1 MTNLTPF
8 APTPAPAP
16 PQTPLGTSEAPT
28 PRKKRWWQRTRYTR
42 KTPDRPCLNCGDETV
57 GMFCPR
63 CGQRKVD
70 VRVSLRRMLM
80 EVMEDQLSV
89 NSTLPRTLA
98 ALFFRPGH
106 LTREYV
112 QGRIVRYIPPF
123 RLYLVSS
130 LIFFVILP
138 FIADP
143 DQIQA
148 DVEKG
153 MRADSVRRASPAAVA
168 ARDSAVRVARAAAST
183 PGRRTAAREDEADDD
198 DSISMNVGIRDT
210 MKVPAPFRPLNRR
223 LLRGQDRLN
232 SMPKPEA
239 VRTLVAAGEENAP
252 TGVFVMMPLFAFIL
266 KLLYARR
273 KRFYVEHF
281 VFALHV
287 HSFAFL
293 MFTLMMVLRVGWL
306 NAVMATWFVLALFLA
321 MKRVYGQGW
330 FRTVTKFIV
339 LSWAYLF
346 VLMVGMIATTVLTVL
361 SV

>member
-1 MTNLTPF
+1 
-8 APTPAPAP
+8 
-16 PQTPLGTSEAPT
+16 
-28 PRKKRWWQRTRYTR
+28 
-42 KTPDRPCLNCGDETV
+42 
-57 GMFCPR
+57 
-63 CGQRKVD
+63 
-70 VRVSLRRMLM
+70 
-80 EVMEDQLSV
+80 VMEDQLSV
-89 NSTLPRTLA
+89 NSTLPRTLG
-98 ALFFRPGH
+98 ALVFRPGH

-143 DQIQA
+143 NQIQH
-148 DVEKG
+148 DLEQG
-153 MRADSVRRASPAAVA
+153 MRADSVEQASIRAGAPPVPPTR
-168 ARDSAVRVARAAAST
+168 RDSARNARLPAVREE
-183 PGRRTAAREDEADDD
+183 GND
-198 DSISMNVGIRDT
+198 GININMGVQDT
-210 MKVPAPFRPLNRR
+210 MKVPAPLRPLNRR
-223 LLRGQDRLN
+223 LLRGRKRLN
-232 SMPKPEA
+232 EMPKPEA
-239 VRTLVAAGEENAP
+239 IRTLVAAAEENAP
-252 TGVFVMMPLFAFIL
+252 TGVFVMMPLFALIL

-293 MFTLMMVLRVGWL
+293 MMTLMLVLRWGWL
-306 NAVMATWFVLALFLA
+306 NAVMGTWFVLALFLA

-330 FRTVTKFIV
+330 FRTLLKFGI

-346 VLMVGMIATTVLTVL
+346 VLMFGIMATTVLTVL

>member
-1 MTNLTPF
+1 MTDLVPPRPPLSPPPV
-8 APTPAPAP
+8 APAPAWEASEP
-16 PQTPLGTSEAPT
+16 PPAP
-28 PRKKRWWQRTRYTR
+28 RRRWWHRRVPNSR

-57 GMFCPR
+57 GLFCPR

-89 NSTLPRTLA
+89 NSTLPRTLV
-98 ALFFRPGH
+98 ALIFRPGH

-130 LIFFVILP
+130 LLFFVVLP
-138 FIADP
+138 FVADP
-143 DQIQA
+143 GELQRE
-148 DVEKG
+148 VEEG
-153 MRADSVRRASPAAVA
+153 IRADSLREAAAAPGRPAAG
-168 ARDSAVRVARAAAST
+168 DSVIRAGGRNMSVTVAR
-183 PGRRTAAREDEADDD
+183 GDNRNINLNLGIED
-198 DSISMNVGIRDT
+198 T
-210 MKVPAPFRPLNRR
+210 LKVPAPLRAVNRR
-223 LLRGQDRLN
+223 LLRGEERLN
-232 SMPKPEA
+232 SLPPGEA
-239 VRTLVAAGEENAP
+239 VRTLMEAFEENAP
-252 TGVFVMMPLFAFIL
+252 TGAFFMMPLFAFIL
-266 KLLYARR
+266 KLLYSRR

-293 MFTLMMVLRVGWL
+293 MITVLMVISAGWL
-306 NAVMATWFVLALFLA
+306 SWTVGGWFLIALYIA

-330 FRTVTKFIV
+330 FRTVLKFGMLGI
-339 LSWAYLF
+339 AYF
-346 VLMVGMIATTVLTVL
+346 FILMAGVMVTTVLTVL

>member
-1 MTNLTPF
+1 MTDLFPPRQTP
-8 APTPAPAP
+8 PAP
-16 PQTPLGTSEAPT
+16 PQPASTLGTSAPPQ
-28 PRKKRWWQRTRYTR
+28 PRKRRWWHRAPQTR

-57 GMFCPR
+57 GLFCPR

-89 NSTLPRTLA
+89 NSTLPRTLIA
-98 ALFFRPGH
+98 VFFRPGH

-130 LIFFVILP
+130 LVFFVVLP

-143 DQIQA
+143 GKLQR
-148 DVEKG
+148 DVEEG
-153 MRADSVRRASPAAVA
+153 MRADSVRDAG
-168 ARDSAVRVARAAAST
+168 RDSTRARAGGVARLGGENASIAI
-183 PGRRTAAREDEADDD
+183 RDDGD
-198 DSISMNVGIRDT
+198 RNIDLNLGIRDT
-210 MKVPAPFRPLNRR
+210 MRVPGPLRPLNRR
-223 LLRGQDRLN
+223 LLAGEDRLN
-232 SMPKPEA
+232 SMPPGQA
-239 VRTLVAAGEENAP
+239 IRTLTEAFEENAP
-252 TGVFVMMPLFAFIL
+252 VGVFFMMPLFAFML

-293 MFTLMMVLRVGWL
+293 MFTLMMVLRVAWINGL
-306 NAVMATWFVLALFLA
+306 MGAWFLVALFIA

-330 FRTVTKFIV
+330 LRTLLKFGM
-339 LSWAYLF
+339 LAWAYLF
-346 VLMVGMIATTVLTVL
+346 ILMAGVMVTSVLTVL

>member
-1 MTNLTPF
+1 MTNFVPS
-8 APTPAPAP
+8 APAP
-16 PQTPLGTSEAPT
+16 PQPPLGTSEVPQ
-28 PRKKRWWQRTRYTR
+28 PRKKRWWQRSRETR
-42 KTPDRPCLNCGDETV
+42 KTPDRPCLNCGDQTV

-89 NSTLPRTLA
+89 NSTLPRTLG
-98 ALFFRPGH
+98 ALVFRPGR
-106 LTREYV
+106 LNNEYV

-143 DQIQA
+143 NQIQH
-148 DVEKG
+148 DLEQG
-153 MRADSVRRASPAAVA
+153 MRADSVRRASPAGVA
-168 ARDSAVRVARAAAST
+168 AAASRDSARAARPRVNAT
-183 PGRRTAAREDEADDD
+183 LNGQEVDDD
-198 DSISMNVGIRDT
+198 DEDIDLNMGIRDT
-210 MKVPAPFRPLNRR
+210 MKVPGPLRPLNRR

-239 VRTLVAAGEENAP
+239 IRTLVAAGEENAP

-293 MFTLMMVLRVGWL
+293 MFTLMMVLRAGWL
-306 NAVMATWFVLALFLA
+306 NAVMATWFVLALYLA

-330 FRTVTKFIV
+330 FRTLMKFFI

-346 VLMVGMIATTVLTVL
+346 VLMVGMFATTILTVL

>member
-1 MTNLTPF
+1 MTDLFPPK
-8 APTPAPAP
+8 PTPAPQP
-16 PQTPLGTSEAPT
+16 PPPLGTSEAPQ
-28 PRKKRWWQRTRYTR
+28 PRKKRWWHRTRQTR

-57 GMFCPR
+57 GAFCPR

-70 VRVSLRRMLM
+70 VRISLRRMLM

-89 NSTLPRTLA
+89 NSTLPRTLG

-130 LIFFVILP
+130 LVFFVVLP

-143 DQIQA
+143 GRLQRE
-148 DVEKG
+148 VEEG
-153 MRADSVRRASPAAVA
+153 MRADSISEM
-168 ARDSAVRVARAAAST
+168 RDSPRAPQPAEREVMRMGGENASINITGDRDRRLNVNMGVKDTLRV
-183 PGRRTAAREDEADDD
+183 PE
-198 DSISMNVGIRDT
+198 
-210 MKVPAPFRPLNRR
+210 PLRPLNRR
-223 LLRGQDRLN
+223 LLAGQDRLN
-232 SMPKPEA
+232 AMPAGEA
-239 VRTLVAAGEENAP
+239 IRTLVESFEENAP
-252 TGVFVMMPLFAFIL
+252 TGVFFMMPLFAFIL

-293 MFTLMMVLRVGWL
+293 LFTLMMVLRVGWL
-306 NAVMATWFVLALFLA
+306 NGLMLGWFFVALFIA
-321 MKRVYGQGW
+321 MKKVYGQGW
-330 FRTVTKFIV
+330 IRTLTKFGM
-339 LSWAYLF
+339 LSLAYLF
-346 VLMVGMIATTVLTVL
+346 ILLAGVMFTSVLTVL

>member
-1 MTNLTPF
+1 MTDLFPRT
-8 APTPAPAP
+8 TAP
-16 PQTPLGTSEAPT
+16 PSPPPPPPLGTSEMPR
-28 PRKKRWWQRTRYTR
+28 PRKKRWWHRVPYTR

-57 GMFCPR
+57 GAFCPR

-70 VRVSLRRMLM
+70 VRVSLRRMMM
-80 EVMEDQLSV
+80 EVIEDQLSV
-89 NSTLPRTLA
+89 NSTLPRTLGS
-98 ALFFRPGH
+98 LVFRPGH

-130 LIFFVILP
+130 LLFFVILP

-143 DQIQA
+143 HAIQA

-153 MRADSVRRASPAAVA
+153 MRADSARVRSAALVRPPG
-168 ARDSAVRVARAAAST
+168 RDTAARAAVVA
-183 PGRRTAAREDEADDD
+183 GRTVATSSDDD
-198 DSISMNVGIRDT
+198 NFNMNMAVRDT
-210 MKVPAPFRPLNRR
+210 MRVPEILRALNRR
-223 LLRGQDRLN
+223 LLRGQERLN
-232 SMPKPEA
+232 GMPAPEA
-239 VRTLVAAGEENAP
+239 VGTLVAAFEENAP

-293 MFTLMMVLRVGWL
+293 MMTLMLVLRWGWL
-306 NAVMATWFVLALFLA
+306 NAVMGTWFVLALFLA

-330 FRTVTKFIV
+330 FRTLLKFGI

-346 VLMVGMIATTVLTVL
+346 VLMFGIMATTVLTVL

>member
-1 MTNLTPF
+1 MTDLFPRAT
-8 APTPAPAP
+8 AAP
-16 PQTPLGTSEAPT
+16 PSPQPPLGGSEPPR
-28 PRKKRWWQRTRYTR
+28 PRKKRWWHRAPDTR

-70 VRVSLRRMLM
+70 VRVSLRRMMM
-80 EVMEDQLSV
+80 EALEDQLSL
-89 NSTLPRTLA
+89 NSTLPRTLG
-98 ALFFRPGH
+98 ALVFRPGH

-130 LIFFVILP
+130 LLFFVILP

-143 DQIQA
+143 HAIQA

-153 MRADSVRRASPAAVA
+153 MRADSARVESPQA
-168 ARDSAVRVARAAAST
+168 ARSGRDTVTRTAMVAGRTVAAST
-183 PGRRTAAREDEADDD
+183 GKDNFN
-198 DSISMNVGIRDT
+198 MNMAVRDT
-210 MKVPAPFRPLNRR
+210 MRVPAPLRPLNRR
-223 LLRGQDRLN
+223 LLRGQERLN
-232 SMPKPEA
+232 GMPAPEA
-239 VRTLVAAGEENAP
+239 IGTLVGAFEENAP
-252 TGVFVMMPLFAFIL
+252 TGVFLMMPLFAFIL
-266 KLLYARR
+266 KLLYMRS

-293 MFTLMMVLRVGWL
+293 MFTLMMVLQANWL
-306 NAVMATWFVLALFLA
+306 SAVMLTWFIVALYLA
-321 MKRVYGQGW
+321 MKKVYGQGW
-330 FRTVTKFIV
+330 VRTVSKFFI

-346 VLMVGMIATTVLTVL
+346 VLMVGVMATTVLTVL

>member
-1 MTNLTPF
+1 MTDLF
-8 APTPAPAP
+8 P
-16 PQTPLGTSEAPT
+16 PRRQAVPPPESTLGTSEAPQ
-28 PRKKRWWQRTRYTR
+28 PRRRRWWSRASTTR

-89 NSTLPRTLA
+89 NSALPRTLGS
-98 ALFFRPGH
+98 LVFRPGH

-130 LIFFVILP
+130 LLFFVILP

-143 DQIQA
+143 SQIQTE
-148 DVEKG
+148 VEKG
-153 MRADSVRRASPAAVA
+153 MRGDTVA
-168 ARDSAVRVARAAAST
+168 LGAGAST
-183 PGRRTAAREDEADDD
+183 PTRRSDTAAAPRRAVDDD
-198 DSISMNVGIRDT
+198 EGGNNFSMNLGFTDT
-210 MKVPAPFRPLNRR
+210 TRVPQLLRPLNRR
-223 LLRGQDRLN
+223 LQRGEERLN
-232 SMPKPEA
+232 NMPPGEA
-239 VRTLVAAGEENAP
+239 IRTLVAAFEENAP
-252 TGVFVMMPLFAFIL
+252 TGVFLMMPLFAFIL
-266 KLLYARR
+266 KLLYVRR

-293 MFTLMMVLRVGWL
+293 MFSLMLVLRVEWL
-306 NAVMATWFVLALFLA
+306 NWTMGAWFILALYLA

-330 FRTVTKFIV
+330 FRTLVKFAI
-339 LSWAYLF
+339 LSWAYF
-346 VLMVGMIATTVLTVL
+346 FILMVGVLATSILTVL

>member
-1 MTNLTPF
+1 MTDLFPPRQTP
-8 APTPAPAP
+8 PAP
-16 PQTPLGTSEAPT
+16 PPQPASTLGTSASPQ
-28 PRKKRWWQRTRYTR
+28 PRKRRWWHRAPETR

-57 GMFCPR
+57 GLFCPR

-89 NSTLPRTLA
+89 NSTLPRTLGA
-98 ALFFRPGH
+98 MFFRPGH

-130 LIFFVILP
+130 LVFFVVLP

-143 DQIQA
+143 GKVQRE
-148 DVEKG
+148 VEEG
-153 MRADSVRRASPAAVA
+153 MRADSVRTAAG
-168 ARDSAVRVARAAAST
+168 DSARPAPGVA
-183 PGRRTAAREDEADDD
+183 PRRGAQRS
-198 DSISMNVGIRDT
+198 SIAIRDDGDRNIDLNLGIQDT
-210 MKVPAPFRPLNRR
+210 MRVPGPLRPLNRR
-223 LLRGQDRLN
+223 LLAGEERLN
-232 SMPKPEA
+232 SMPPGQA
-239 VRTLVAAGEENAP
+239 IRTLMEAFEENAP
-252 TGVFVMMPLFAFIL
+252 VGVFFMMPLFAFML

-293 MFTLMMVLRVGWL
+293 MFTLMMVLRVGWINGL
-306 NAVMATWFVLALFLA
+306 MGAWFLVALFIA

-330 FRTVTKFIV
+330 LRTLLKFGM
-339 LSWAYLF
+339 LAWAYLF
-346 VLMVGMIATTVLTVL
+346 ILMAGVMVTTVLTVL